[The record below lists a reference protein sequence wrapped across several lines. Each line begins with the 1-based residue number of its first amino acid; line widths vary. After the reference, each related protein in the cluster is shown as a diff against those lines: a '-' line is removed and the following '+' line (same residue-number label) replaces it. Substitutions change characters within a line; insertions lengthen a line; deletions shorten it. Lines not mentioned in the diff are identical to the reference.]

1 MEQNGKER
9 YKPQLVMYRAHLD
22 DLPPLALPEGTMLRT
37 FLDQDIGPWERIIL
51 ESFKE
56 KITFSESVGD
66 DPAYRPERVFFV
78 CDADEP
84 VATATAWFVAKWG
97 WRTGYLHMVGA
108 LPAVAGR
115 GLGYQVSLA
124 ALHWLRREG
133 RDCCILQTDD
143 FRVPALVTYVKLGF
157 VPYLIHENQRDRW
170 LRIFD
175 TVARPRLTGRLA
187 AHLAGPVR
195 WMPSD

>member
-1 MEQNGKER
+1 MEQNEKDR

-22 DLPPLALPEGTMLRT
+22 DLPALALPEGTRLRT
-37 FLDQDIGPWERIIL
+37 FRDGDLEPWERIIL

-56 KITFSESVGD
+56 KITFAESVGD
-66 DPAYRPERVFFV
+66 DPAYRPERVFFI
-78 CDADEP
+78 CDADAP

-108 LPAVAGR
+108 RPGVAGR

-157 VPYLIHENQRDRW
+157 VPYLIHDNQRDRW
-170 LRIFD
+170 SRIFE
-175 TVARPRLTGRLA
+175 TIGRPELTRRLA
-187 AHLAGPVR
+187 AHLAGPIR
-195 WMPSD
+195 WTPK